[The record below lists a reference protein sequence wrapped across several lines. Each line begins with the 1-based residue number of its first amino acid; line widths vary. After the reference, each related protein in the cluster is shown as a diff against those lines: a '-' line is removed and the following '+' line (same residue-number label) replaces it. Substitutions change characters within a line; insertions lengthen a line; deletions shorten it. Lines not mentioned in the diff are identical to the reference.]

1 MDNILMNNTHARPTD
16 CKTNSD
22 MNAFISFNVFIYQ
35 YVSNSLTTMKQYTQI
50 PDIAHF
56 KSGL

>member
-1 MDNILMNNTHARPTD
+1 MNNTHARPTD